1 MWLRLRLKCHLQL
14 AFGAAVATDNNSDR
28 PDPAHQGPLE
38 AQQDLSLQTQAQQPE
53 SVIDATGLI
62 CPLPLL
68 KLKQALHH
76 LAAGDTLVMSVDD
89 LNSVRD
95 SERFCAKLG
104 YEFRAKPDH
113 EQRTICHLWV
123 TKPVR

>member
-1 MWLRLRLKCHLQL
+1 M
-14 AFGAAVATDNNSDR
+14 ATDNLSDQ
-28 PDPAHQGPLE
+28 PDPAHSSELE
-38 AQQDLSLQTQAQQPE
+38 NPHDLSASAQVLQAQAEQID
-53 SVIDATGLI
+53 SSAVAATVIDATGLI

-76 LAAGDTLVMSVDD
+76 LAAGDTLIMSVDD
-89 LNSVRD
+89 LSSVRD

-123 TKPVR
+123 TKPVRQTR

>member
-1 MWLRLRLKCHLQL
+1 M
-14 AFGAAVATDNNSDR
+14 ATDNLSDQ
-28 PDPAHQGPLE
+28 PDPAHSSEIKDP
-38 AQQDLSLQTQAQQPE
+38 QDLSASAQGLSGQAEQINSSAEPAT
-53 SVIDATGLI
+53 VIDATGLI

-76 LAAGDTLVMSVDD
+76 LAAGDTLIMSVDD
-89 LNSVRD
+89 LSSVRD

-123 TKPVR
+123 TKPVRQTR